1 MSQSAYLPHS
11 LRTNHL
17 AGRLLSVPIVPH
29 SSPCGMGNPE
39 CLPAHG
45 IQLVIFTQQLKG
57 PATQHDKTMGGQ
69 TIQSK
74 CDIHFIEGGTTMP
87 GVLIVSLPNNSILK
101 FEGT

>member
-1 MSQSAYLPHS
+1 
-11 LRTNHL
+11 
-17 AGRLLSVPIVPH
+17 
-29 SSPCGMGNPE
+29 MGNPE

-45 IQLVIFTQQLKG
+45 IQLVIFTHQLKG

-74 CDIHFIEGGTTMP
+74 CDIHFIEGGTTMLSISIAWVP
-87 GVLIVSLPNNSILK
+87 GLLTVSLPNNSILK